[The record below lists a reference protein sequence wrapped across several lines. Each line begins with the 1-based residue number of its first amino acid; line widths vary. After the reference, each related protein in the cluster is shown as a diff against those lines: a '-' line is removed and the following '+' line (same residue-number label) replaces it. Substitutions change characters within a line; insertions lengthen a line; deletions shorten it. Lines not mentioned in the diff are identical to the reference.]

1 MSDLQYELVP
11 AVMQDVL
18 PMPVFGPEPAP
29 VELCE
34 HPPLPFFSEAVEAG
48 AVGVAC
54 ASRRNMDAL
63 VALRM
68 VSFPVPPMPVMA
80 TQGEDARDGTASS
93 WDLLAAALRCQ
104 LLQPHPA
111 GLDDQQ
117 RIGVEKGRLLVD
129 MFRDVVAVWQKYKS
143 GALTADAAL
152 SQCYSV
158 WQHTFRQYF
167 AFFPGSSDLRF
178 LPVDDVPRDSVV
190 HTQALQFLRNQAYTV
205 VDDGGVLTDIAAAR
219 DSRSYKQVLQR
230 YVEELYAQA
239 QDVDE
244 RR

>member
-18 PMPVFGPEPAP
+18 PMPVLGPEPVP
-29 VELCE
+29 V
-34 HPPLPFFSEAVEAG
+34 HMGP
-48 AVGVAC
+48 GVAC
-54 ASRRNMDAL
+54 ASRQNMDAL

-68 VSFPVPPMPVMA
+68 VSFPVPPLPVMA
-80 TQGEDARDGTASS
+80 TQGEDGRDGTASS

-104 LLQPHPA
+104 LLEPRPA

-117 RIGVEKGRLLVD
+117 RIAAEKGKLLVD
-129 MFRDVVAVWQKYKS
+129 MFRDVVAVWRNHKAE
-143 GALTADAAL
+143 ALTEGAAL
-152 SQCYSV
+152 AHCYAV

-178 LPVDDVPRDSVV
+178 LPMDDVDRDSVV

-230 YVEELYAQA
+230 YVEELHAQA
-239 QDVDE
+239 QDMDE
-244 RR
+244 RC